1 MVLLKQMYDAYV
13 RQGYDYDYV
22 ECVVDDDI
30 CEMGA
35 IREDSGNVCVY
46 VCDSIHRHTPP

>member
-1 MVLLKQMYDAYV
+1 MLLKQMYDAYV

-30 CEMGA
+30 CEMEA
-35 IREDSGNVCVY
+35 IREDSGN